1 MGNNSR
7 NSNTKRVIPRD
18 LNAVERVKQ
27 AFELRKQ
34 RLTYEQIAVRCGYA
48 NKGAAYNAIKRE
60 LERRIVPDVD
70 DYREQEL
77 SILDTIHQKV
87 WEVAFTD
94 KNGDN
99 GKDEEL
105 YEEDEEKNKKKYEN
119 KVNLWAVDRLL
130 ELSRDRRKLLNL
142 DVQPEEI
149 AKTHAVVRE
158 APFGYFGPPKESG
171 NEHSS

>member
-1 MGNNSR
+1 MGNKPR

-34 RLTYEQIAVRCGYA
+34 RYTYEEIADRCGYA

-94 KNGDN
+94 KD
-99 GKDEEL
+99 DSRD
-105 YEEDEEKNKKKYEN
+105 EDEDDKKDKNEN

-130 ELSRDRRKLLNL
+130 ELSKDRRKLLNL
-142 DVQPEEI
+142 DIKPEEI
-149 AKTHAVVRE
+149 AANQVIIRE
-158 APFGYFGPPKESG
+158 VPFGLLPIAKVVEGG
-171 NEHSS
+171 Q

>member
-1 MGNNSR
+1 MGNKPR

-34 RLTYEQIAVRCGYA
+34 RYTYEEIADRCGYA

-60 LERRIVPDVD
+60 LERRIVPGVD

-87 WEVAFTD
+87 WEVAFSDENDT
-94 KNGDN
+94 
-99 GKDEEL
+99 KDE
-105 YEEDEEKNKKKYEN
+105 YDEDGEKKDKDEK

-142 DVQPEEI
+142 DIKPEEELLNQDY
-149 AKTHAVVRE
+149 V
-158 APFGYFGPPKESG
+158 KEIVLIDMPEDE
-171 NEHSS
+171 NASSE